1 MCIRVVCVRFVHYDL
16 NSSACTVVIVFAT
29 LHVCTCVSYT
39 GHEDFHS
46 MDERVRV
53 IVQYL
58 RDGDVHTSG
67 SVGRPS
73 GQLLGAYYSSSN
85 VIYTALYRTQT

>member
-58 RDGDVHTSG
+58 RDGDVHT
-67 SVGRPS
+67 RLA
-73 GQLLGAYYSSSN
+73 QLDDPRVSYL
-85 VIYTALYRTQT
+85 VRIIRRLM